1 MKVSISVGG
10 KFHAF
15 YLAEQ
20 LQKKGDLLQL
30 ITSYPRFEVKK
41 SGINGDKINS
51 IIVKELIQ
59 RGYQKFPKVV
69 QERYNPQF
77 FICDLYDRLASRK
90 LKPCDLFVGWSS
102 FSRHTLKKAEAFG
115 AVTILERGSSH
126 IEYQRDVIDEEYRNY
141 GLKHSNT
148 HPQIIEKELEEY
160 DLADYISVPSKFAKK
175 SFLEKGFPERKI
187 LHVPYGV
194 DLTQFKPMKKE
205 DNVFRIIHCGAVTLR
220 KGCHYLLK
228 AFCELNLP
236 NAELWFVGAVDD
248 DMQSFI
254 NKYEDERIK
263 YFGSKPQSSLNWY
276 YSQADVFSLLSL
288 EEGLAMVQAQAM
300 ASGLPI
306 ICTTNTGGEDLIQ
319 EGSNGF
325 VIPIRDLDALKDKI
339 SFFFENRDICK
350 QMGIAAKQRVQDNY
364 SWNNYGENIIKEYK
378 RVLSLN
384 EQ

>member
-41 SGINGDKINS
+41 SGVNGDKVSS
-51 IIVKELIQ
+51 IILKELIQ
-59 RGYQKFPKVV
+59 RGYRKLPTIV

-77 FICDLYDRLASRK
+77 FICDLYDRIAARK
-90 LKPCDLFVGWSS
+90 LEPCELFVGWSS
-102 FSRHTLKKAEAFG
+102 FSRHTLKKAKGFG

-126 IEYQRDVIDEEYRNY
+126 IEYQRDVIDEEYRRF
-141 GLKHSNT
+141 GLKTTLT
-148 HPQIIEKELEEY
+148 HPCIVEKELEEY
-160 DLADYISVPSKFAKK
+160 EIADYISVPSLFAKN
-175 SFLEKGFPERKI
+175 SFLDKGFSEQKI

-194 DLTQFKPMKKE
+194 DLTQFKPVKKE
-205 DNVFRIIHCGAVTLR
+205 DDIFRIIHCGAVSLR

-228 AFCELNLP
+228 AFSELNLS
-236 NAELWFVGAVDD
+236 NAELWFVGSVNPE
-248 DMQSFI
+248 MQSFI
-254 NKYEDERIK
+254 NQYEDERIK

-276 YSQADVFSLLSL
+276 YSQADVFSLCSL

-300 ASGLPI
+300 ACGLPI
-306 ICTTNTGGEDLIQ
+306 ICTTNTGGEDIIE
-319 EGSNGF
+319 EGRSGF
-325 VIPIRDLDALKDKI
+325 VIPIRDLNALKDKI
-339 SFFFENRDICK
+339 RFFFENCGVCK
-350 QMGIAAKQRVQDNY
+350 DMGISAKQRVESKFSWDNY
-364 SWNNYGENIIKEYK
+364 GDNIISEYN

-384 EQ
+384 E

>member
-20 LQKKGDLLQL
+20 LQNKGHLLQL

-41 SGINGDKINS
+41 SGVNEDKIS
-51 IIVKELIQ
+51 SVVVKELIQ
-59 RGYQKFPKVV
+59 RGYGKLPKII
-69 QERYNPQF
+69 QEKYNPQF
-77 FICDLYDRLASRK
+77 VICDLYDRLATRQ

-102 FSRHTLKKAEAFG
+102 FSRDTLVKAKDFG
-115 AVTILERGSSH
+115 AITILERGSSH

-141 GLKHSNT
+141 GLKSSPT
-148 HPQIIEKELEEY
+148 HPQIVEKELEEY
-160 DLADYISVPSKFAKK
+160 AIADYISVPSLFAKK
-175 SFLEKGFPERKI
+175 SFLEKGFPEKKI
-187 LHVPYGV
+187 LHIPYGV
-194 DLTQFKPMKKE
+194 DLTQFRPMKKE
-205 DNVFRIIHCGAVTLR
+205 DNVFRIIHCGSVTLR

-228 AFCELNLP
+228 AFSELNLP
-236 NAELWFVGAVDD
+236 NAELWFVGTVND

-254 NKYEDERIK
+254 KQYEDQRIK
-263 YFGSKPQSSLNWY
+263 YLGSKPQSSLNWY

-319 EGSNGF
+319 EGKSGF
-325 VIPIRDLDALKDKI
+325 VIPIRDLNALKDKI
-339 SFFFENRDICK
+339 LFFFENRLACK
-350 QMGIAAKQRVQDNY
+350 EMGIAAKERVQDTF
-364 SWNNYGENIIKEYK
+364 SWNNYGENIINEYQ
-378 RVLSLN
+378 RVLTLN
-384 EQ
+384 E